1 MLHSGL
7 NCWVK
12 TLRQGGVCFVTV
24 NIVSLCKK
32 ARLYFPM
39 LRGSIKFDILNL

>member
-1 MLHSGL
+1 MLNGSL

-32 ARLYFPM
+32 ARPYFPC
-39 LRGSIKFDILNL
+39 LEGV